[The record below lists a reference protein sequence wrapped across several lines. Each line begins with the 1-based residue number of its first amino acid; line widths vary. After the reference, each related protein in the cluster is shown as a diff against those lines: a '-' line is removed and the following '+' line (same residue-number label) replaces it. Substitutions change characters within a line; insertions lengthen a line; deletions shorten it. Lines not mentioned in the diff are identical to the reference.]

1 MSEKDLNDCEIKES
15 LMFHKI
21 QRLCLCRTTFNLLK
35 YLSKHAEFIDN
46 VLPSASYKY
55 SIPNDWGLTTKKV
68 CAKIKSHA
76 ETDVGSARFWYNKL

>member
-1 MSEKDLNDCEIKES
+1 
-15 LMFHKI
+15 MFHKI
-21 QRLCLCRTTFNLLK
+21 QRLCPCQTTSNLSK